1 MKKLITMMFAVA
13 LVFAVACKQ
22 EAPVSQT
29 AADPGPALD
38 AAAEKYVKLS
48 LAMGQYDRDFVDA
61 YYGPEEWK
69 QEVDSNPMPFDSIK
83 PAAEELLTEIKAI
96 SGGDEMQQLR
106 RNYLQQQI
114 ESMIGRFAILE
125 GKPLTFDEESQA
137 IYDALSP
144 KFTEEHFKELLAEL
158 DAELPGNGTV
168 SERYEAFRKQFI
180 IPSDKVDAVFR
191 KAVDGCREKTLAH
204 MQLPEGESFE
214 IEYVTDKPWSGYNWY
229 KGNYKSLIQVNTSL
243 PIYIDRAIDLACHE
257 GYPGHHVYNVLLEKN
272 LVNDR
277 GWKEF
282 TVYPLFS
289 SQSLIAEGSANY
301 GIEMAFPGDERAA
314 WEKENLFPLA
324 GLDASKADE
333 FYKVFAIAEKLKY
346 AGNVAA
352 QRYLDGEA
360 GPEATQKWLEEYAL
374 FSPERAKQRVDF
386 ITKYRSYV
394 INYNVG
400 KDLVAKHIE
409 AVSGGDEAKRWDA
422 FTELLS
428 TPTLPSSLKGGD
440 VTEQ

>member
-1 MKKLITMMFAVA
+1 MKKLITMIFAVA

-22 EAPVSQT
+22 EETVSQST
-29 AADPGPALD
+29 VDPGPALD

-69 QEVDSNPMPFDSIK
+69 ADVEANPMPFESIH
-83 PAAEELLTEIKAI
+83 PAAEELLTEVKAI

-106 RNYLQQQI
+106 KNYLQQQL

-125 GKPLTFDEESQA
+125 GRPLTFDEESQA

-144 KFTEEHFKELLAEL
+144 KFTEEHFEELLAEL
-158 DAELPGNGTV
+158 DAALPGSGSV
-168 SERYEAFRKQFI
+168 QERYDAFRKQFI
-180 IPSDKVDAVFR
+180 IPPDKVDAVFR
-191 KAVDGCREKTLAH
+191 KAIDGCREKTVAH
-204 MQLPEGESFE
+204 MELPEGESFD

-243 PIYIDRAIDLACHE
+243 PIYIDRAVDLACHE

-282 TVYPLFS
+282 TIYPLFS
-289 SQSLIAEGSANY
+289 SQSLIAEGTANY
-301 GIEMAFPGDERAA
+301 GINITFPGDERIA

-324 GLDASKADE
+324 GLDASKAEDY
-333 FYKVFAIAEKLKY
+333 YKVLAITEELDY

-360 GPEATQKWLEEYAL
+360 GPDATQKWLVDYAL
-374 FSPERAKQRVDF
+374 MTPERAKQRLDF

-394 INYNVG
+394 INYNLG
-400 KDLVAKHIE
+400 KDLVIKHIE
-409 AVSGGDEAKRWDA
+409 AVSGGDESKRWEA
-422 FTELLS
+422 FTHLLS
-428 TPTLPSSLKGGD
+428 TPTLPSSLQGGA
-440 VTEQ
+440 E

>member
-13 LVFAVACKQ
+13 LVFAVACTQ
-22 EAPVSQT
+22 EETVSQST
-29 AADPGPALD
+29 ADPGPALD
-38 AAAEKYVKLS
+38 AAAEKYVKLA

-69 QEVDSNPMPFDSIK
+69 QEAEANPLPFESIH
-83 PAAEELLTEIKAI
+83 PAADELLAEVKEIT
-96 SGGDEMQQLR
+96 GGDDMQQLR
-106 RNYLQQQI
+106 KNYLQQQL
-114 ESMIGRFAILE
+114 ESMIGRFSILE

-144 KFTEEHFKELLAEL
+144 KFTEDHFNELLAEL
-158 DAELPGNGTV
+158 DAALPGSGSV
-168 SERYEAFRKQFI
+168 QERYDAFRKQFV
-180 IPSDKVDAVFR
+180 IPADKVDAVFR
-191 KAVDGCREKTLAH
+191 KAIDGCREKTIAH
-204 MQLPEGESFE
+204 MELPEGESFE

-243 PIYIDRAIDLACHE
+243 PIYIDRAVDLACHE
-257 GYPGHHVYNVLLEKN
+257 GYPGHHLYNVLLEKN

-282 TVYPLFS
+282 TIYALFS
-289 SQSLIAEGSANY
+289 SQSLIAEGTANY
-301 GIEMAFPGDERAA
+301 GINMAFPGDERVA

-324 GLDASKADE
+324 GLDASKADDY
-333 FYKVFAIAEKLKY
+333 YKVLAITERLDY

-360 GPEATQKWLEEYAL
+360 GPDAMQEWLQTYSL
-374 FSPERAKQRVDF
+374 MTPERAKQRLDF

-394 INYNVG
+394 INYNLG
-400 KDLVAKHIE
+400 KDLVASHIE
-409 AVSGGDEAKRWDA
+409 ALSGGDEAKRWEA
-422 FTELLS
+422 FTYLLS
-428 TPTLPSSLKGGD
+428 TPTLPSSLESK
-440 VTEQ
+440 TE